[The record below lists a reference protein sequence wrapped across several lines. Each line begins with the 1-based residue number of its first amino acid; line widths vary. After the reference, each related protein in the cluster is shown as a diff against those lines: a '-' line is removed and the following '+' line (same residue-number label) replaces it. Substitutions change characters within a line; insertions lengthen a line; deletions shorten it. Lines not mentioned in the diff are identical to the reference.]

1 MTTETLK
8 LRPYAR
14 LLTMLGDQLI
24 KNERIALVELIK
36 NAYDADAE
44 RVEVRFEDFNP
55 DLTPT
60 VDSRIVVR
68 DDGDGMTPD
77 VVRNE
82 WMNPAA
88 PTKYLAKREG
98 RRTTPGKGRII
109 QGEKGIGRF
118 AILKLGRVITVTTR
132 TRGAGMENRLTYDF
146 AQFDDDFVSENKKP
160 KEIFL
165 DQIGIE
171 FSQSDPDVLL
181 GKQHGTVI
189 EIRNLKGAWNDRIVE
204 DLCRDVSNLTD
215 PVSRITRRESSDHFE
230 IVIFCNG
237 ERRFVDVEDAKSL
250 KALIDDK
257 AVLKIEGGFHSSE
270 GIFSFDIN
278 GSADEITLQDP
289 KIAGLWVWRE
299 RFVRPRR
306 DGGAEQMPI
315 PSRPESG
322 AGDSGNI
329 RSTDMGASFT
339 CGDFTFHFNIFDFSR
354 AIGGPHD
361 LNQKEKNRKEKNRYE
376 LNQKE
381 KNQLKKHRI
390 YLYRDGVRVYPYG
403 DPDDDWLNIDVT
415 RGTGRAG
422 DFFSNDQI
430 VGWIDIT
437 QEGNPTLRDKT
448 NREGLIETGGGSHD
462 LVFLVQ
468 LFLSYV
474 KQYPF
479 LRHQQKQRQRGTAR
493 FVRDEVVAQSL
504 AELKEGLSKHGR
516 KGQAADVARI
526 ETAYQREKAYL
537 SQRAE
542 TAEDLAGVGLS
553 VEMASHDIMLL
564 LDRALQIGG
573 RLAKM
578 ARTAGKEEFRMHADM
593 LVGVLQQVVD
603 GMRDVQILFKSSRRR
618 RKMQKIEPVLDKIHR
633 IYEALLDQRC
643 IRYRKDATDGSPLVA
658 NTTDGVIM
666 QVLINLFDNSAYWL
680 ETIDPSRREI
690 RVTVDGTRSELIFSD
705 SGPGIDPEDLP
716 YIFEPFYSGKGQE
729 GRGLGLYIARQL
741 LERHDYHIAVADDH
755 RNILSGAN
763 FVISFVKEDS

>member
-60 VDSRIVVR
+60 ADSRIVVR
-68 DDGDGMTPD
+68 DDGAGMTPD
-77 VVRNE
+77 VVQNE

-98 RRTTPGKGRII
+98 RRKTHDKGRVV

-118 AILKLGRVITVTTR
+118 AILKLGKVVTVTTR
-132 TRGAGMENRLTYDF
+132 PRGADLESRLTYDF
-146 AQFDDDFVSENKKP
+146 ARFDDDFVSENDEQKD
-160 KEIFL
+160 IFL
-165 DQIGIE
+165 DEIGIG
-171 FSQSDPDVLL
+171 FSQTAPSLL
-181 GKQHGTVI
+181 PGAQHGTVI
-189 EIRNLKGAWNDRIVE
+189 EIRNLKGAWSARVIE
-204 DLCRDVSNLTD
+204 DLYRDVSNLTD
-215 PVSRITRRESSDHFE
+215 PVSRIKHRKITDRFE

-237 ERRFVDVEDAKSL
+237 ERRFVDAEDAESL
-250 KALIDDK
+250 KALIEDK
-257 AVLKIEGGFHSSE
+257 AVMKIEGDFQSSRNT
-270 GIFSFDIN
+270 FSFDID
-278 GSADEITLQDP
+278 GAPEEIDLQDP
-289 KIAGLWVWRE
+289 KITGLWVWRR
-299 RFVRPRR
+299 RFGKRRR
-306 DGGAEQMPI
+306 DSMAEQMPI
-315 PSRPESG
+315 PFPLQFDTG
-322 AGDSGNI
+322 AGF
-329 RSTDMGASFT
+329 A
-339 CGDFTFHFNIFDFSR
+339 CGDFKYHFNIFDFSR
-354 AIGGPHD
+354 AIGGRH
-361 LNQKEKNRKEKNRYE
+361 E

-381 KNQLKKHRI
+381 KDRLKNHRI
-390 YLYRDGVRVYPYG
+390 YLYRDDVRVYPYG

-437 QEGNPTLRDKT
+437 QEGNPNLRDKT
-448 NREGLIETGGGSHD
+448 NREGLIETGGASRD

-479 LRHQQKQRQRGTAR
+479 LRHQQKQRQRSTAR

-504 AELKEGLSKHGR
+504 ADLKEGLSKHGR

-578 ARTAGKEEFRMHADM
+578 AGTAGKEEFRMQADM

-618 RKMQKIEPVLDKIHR
+618 RKVQKIEPVLDKIHR
-633 IYEALLDQRC
+633 IYETLLDQRG
-643 IRYRKDATDGSPLVA
+643 IRYRKDTTGGSPLVA

-666 QVLINLFDNSAYWL
+666 QVLINLFDNAAYWL
-680 ETIDPSRREI
+680 ETVDPSRREI
-690 RVTVDGTRSELIFSD
+690 CVTVDGTRSELIFSD
-705 SGPGIDPEDLP
+705 NGPGLDPEDLP

-741 LERHDYHIAVADDH
+741 LERHDYRIAVADDH
-755 RNILSGAN
+755 QNILPGAN
-763 FVISFVKEDS
+763 FVISFVKVDS

>member
-36 NAYDADAE
+36 NTYDADAE

-60 VDSRIVVR
+60 ADSRIVVR
-68 DDGDGMTPD
+68 DDGAGMTPD
-77 VVRNE
+77 VVQNE

-98 RRTTPGKGRII
+98 RRKTHDKGRVV

-118 AILKLGRVITVTTR
+118 AILKLGKVVTVTTR
-132 TRGAGMENRLTYDF
+132 PRGADLESRLTYDF
-146 AQFDDDFVSENKKP
+146 ARFDDDFVSENDEQKD
-160 KEIFL
+160 IFL
-165 DQIGIE
+165 DEIGIG
-171 FSQSDPDVLL
+171 FSQTAPSLL
-181 GKQHGTVI
+181 PGAQHGTVI
-189 EIRNLKGAWNDRIVE
+189 EIRNLKGAWSARVIE
-204 DLCRDVSNLTD
+204 DLYRDVSNLTD
-215 PVSRITRRESSDHFE
+215 PVSRIKHRKITDRFE

-237 ERRFVDVEDAKSL
+237 ERRFVDAEDAESL
-250 KALIDDK
+250 KALIEDK
-257 AVLKIEGGFHSSE
+257 AVMKIEGDFQSSRNT
-270 GIFSFDIN
+270 FSFDID
-278 GSADEITLQDP
+278 GAPEEIDLQDP
-289 KIAGLWVWRE
+289 KITGLWVWRR
-299 RFVRPRR
+299 RFGKRRR
-306 DGGAEQMPI
+306 DSMAEQMPI
-315 PSRPESG
+315 PFPLQFDTG
-322 AGDSGNI
+322 AGF
-329 RSTDMGASFT
+329 A
-339 CGDFTFHFNIFDFSR
+339 CGDFKYHFNIFDFSR
-354 AIGGPHD
+354 AIGGRH
-361 LNQKEKNRKEKNRYE
+361 E

-381 KNQLKKHRI
+381 KDRLKNHRI
-390 YLYRDGVRVYPYG
+390 YLYRDDVRVYPYG

-437 QEGNPTLRDKT
+437 QEGNPNLRDKT
-448 NREGLIETGGGSHD
+448 NREGLIETGGASRD

-479 LRHQQKQRQRGTAR
+479 LRHQQKQRQRSTAR

-504 AELKEGLSKHGR
+504 ADLKEGLSKHGR

-578 ARTAGKEEFRMHADM
+578 AGTAGKEEFRMQADM

-618 RKMQKIEPVLDKIHR
+618 RKVQKIEPVLDKIHR
-633 IYEALLDQRC
+633 IYETLLDQRG
-643 IRYRKDATDGSPLVA
+643 IRYRKDTTGGSPLVA

-666 QVLINLFDNSAYWL
+666 QVLINLFDNAAYWL
-680 ETIDPSRREI
+680 ETVDPSRREI
-690 RVTVDGTRSELIFSD
+690 CVTVDGTRSELIFSD
-705 SGPGIDPEDLP
+705 NGPGLDPEDLP

-741 LERHDYHIAVADDH
+741 LERHDYRIAVADDH
-755 RNILSGAN
+755 QNILPGAN
-763 FVISFVKEDS
+763 FVISFVKVDS

>member
-1 MTTETLK
+1 MKPETLR

-55 DLTPT
+55 DLTPA

-68 DDGDGMTPD
+68 DDGDGMTPN

-98 RRTTPGKGRII
+98 RRKTHDKGRVV

-118 AILKLGRVITVTTR
+118 AILKLGKIVTVTTR
-132 TRGAGMENRLTYDF
+132 PRGADMESRLTYDF
-146 AQFDDDFVSENKKP
+146 ARFDDDFVSENDEQ

-171 FSQSDPDVLL
+171 FSQAAPTLMP
-181 GKQHGTVI
+181 GAQHGTVI
-189 EIRNLKGAWNDRIVE
+189 EIRKLKGAWSHRVIE
-204 DLCRDVSNLTD
+204 DLYRDVSNLTD
-215 PVSRITRRESSDHFE
+215 PVSRLTRKERPDRFE
-230 IVIFCNG
+230 IVVFCNG
-237 ERRFVDVEDAKSL
+237 KIDSVDDDQAESL
-250 KALIDDK
+250 KALIEDK
-257 AVLKIEGGFHSSE
+257 AVLKINGRFRSSE
-270 GIFSFDIN
+270 NTFSFDLN
-278 GSADEITLQDP
+278 DADEEVSLQNS
-289 KIAGLWVWRE
+289 KVTGLWVWRE
-299 RFVRPRR
+299 RFGRERR
-306 DGGAEQMPI
+306 TGTAGQMSMLS
-315 PSRPESG
+315 PSEAH
-322 AGDSGNI
+322 AGKQDRVAGENA
-329 RSTDMGASFT
+329 GFV
-339 CGDFTFHFNIFDFSR
+339 CGDFAFHFYVFDFSR
-354 AIGGPHD
+354 GTGGRHE
-361 LNQKEKNRKEKNRYE
+361 LNQKEKNRLKE
-376 LNQKE
+376 
-381 KNQLKKHRI
+381 HRI

-403 DPDDDWLNIDVT
+403 DRDDDWLNIDVT

-437 QEGNPTLRDKT
+437 QEGNPNLRDKT
-448 NREGLIETGGGSHD
+448 NREGLIETGGAARD
-462 LVFLVQ
+462 LIFLVQ
-468 LFLSYV
+468 LFLSYIKENPYSHYYYR
-474 KQYPF
+474 KQKRKESRF
-479 LRHQQKQRQRGTAR
+479 MGDAVVARNLADLKSAFEEAGQKPQVQ
-493 FVRDEVVAQSL
+493 VVAQ
-504 AELKEGLSKHGR
+504 
-516 KGQAADVARI
+516 I
-526 ETAYQREKAYL
+526 ESAYQREKKYL

-578 ARTAGKEEFRMHADM
+578 AGTAGKEEIRMLADM

-603 GMRDVQILFKSSRRR
+603 GMGDVQILFKSSRRR
-618 RKMQKIEPVLDKIHR
+618 RKVQKIEPVLDKIHR
-633 IYEALLDQRC
+633 IYETLLDQRD
-643 IRYRKDATDGSPLVA
+643 IRYRKDTTGGSPLVA

-666 QVLINLFDNSAYWL
+666 QVLINLFDNATYWL
-680 ETIDPSRREI
+680 ETVDPSRREI
-690 RVTVDGTRSELIFSD
+690 RVTVDGDRGELIFSD

-741 LERHDYHIAVADDH
+741 LERHDYRIALADDH
-755 RNILSGAN
+755 QNILPGAN
-763 FVISFVKEDS
+763 FVISFAKEDS